1 MWGIAAVTTGSV
13 SARSQRPRFHRPRRC
28 RIGEINRSFRTKFLD
43 LLQPQIN
50 NLDPT
55 SDQPAT
61 TRKCVVCGT
70 RGQVQRC
77 ECRSTQFG
85 TTNNTLDRSGT
96 RNTSRSNIE
105 HRLSHRGHDPVFL
118 PLMESVSTLKVSIQI
133 KTHHPRGSLRYDL
146 VTIRHPLGPISTP
159 KKRHPSRN
167 HRILRHPH
175 RQREIPNPHPRV
187 TEILPRP
194 RPIGA
199 PTEQRLSAFPGVLGE
214 VSHPVTHRFRTVTV
228 LLHRR
233 TPGHHLPRLHK
244 RIRRDPL
251 HRGQLYPIQQPI
263 NRIRA
268 RRSRCGESLH
278 HLRVTPQQLVV
289 AVHYLLVIP
298 PRVPVLRQRGGT
310 KRSSLLL
317 QRLKLTLDRFYR
329 TSEIIQRAGG
339 LLKLRFN
346 RLRCRRRRS
355 HQPIRLLRF
364 RSHIHSR

>member
-1 MWGIAAVTTGSV
+1 MATGGV
-13 SARSQRPRFHRPRRC
+13 SAGSQRPRFHRPRRC
-28 RIGEINRSFRTKFLD
+28 RVGEVNRGFGTKFLD
-43 LLQPQIN
+43 LFQSQIN

-55 SDQPAT
+55 PDQPPT
-61 TRKCVVCGT
+61 TRKCIIRGT

-77 ECRSTQFG
+77 ECRSTQLG
-85 TTNNTLDRSGT
+85 TTDNTLDRSGA
-96 RNTSRSNIE
+96 RDTSRSNIE
-105 HRLSHRGHDPVFL
+105 HRLGHRGHDPVFL
-118 PLMESVSTLKVSIQI
+118 PLVESVSTLKVGIQI
-133 KTHHPRGSLRYDL
+133 KTHHPRGSFRYDL
-146 VTIRHPLGPISTP
+146 VTIRHPLGPILTT

-187 TEILPRP
+187 TSVLPRP
-194 RPIGA
+194 RPVRSDPSHGLE
-199 PTEQRLSAFPGVLGE
+199 TVPGVLGE

-233 TPGHHLPRLHK
+233 TPGHHLPRLHEC
-244 RIRRDPL
+244 IRRDSL

-263 NRIRA
+263 NRVRA
-268 RRSRCGESLH
+268 RSSRGGESLY
-278 HLRVTPQQLVV
+278 HLRVTPQQRVV
-289 AVHYLLVIP
+289 TIHHLLMIP
-298 PRVPVLRQRGGT
+298 PLVPILRQRGAT

-317 QRLKLTLDRFYR
+317 QCCELTLDRFYR
-329 TSEIIQRAGG
+329 TSEIIQRTRS

-346 RLRCRRRRS
+346 RLRRRRCRS